1 MESKIHK
8 KNYLKLSLGFVA
20 CLLIRLIP
28 FRAPN
33 IEPILAISMP
43 FSKAYGSAAGF
54 FFPFLSITTYD
65 LLTGKFGIWTHIT
78 AITYGF
84 LGFWAVSYFKKRESN
99 PMNYAKFAFMS
110 TLLFD
115 AITGLSIGPLFFGQ
129 SFVVALLGQIP
140 FTALHILG
148 NVTFAILLSPPV
160 YRWVI
165 GSKKPSAES
174 IIIFNPRPKK
184 SGRTFRF

>member
-1 MESKIHK
+1 MERKIHK
-8 KNYLKLSLGFVA
+8 KNYLKLSLGFIA

-43 FSKAYGSAAGF
+43 FSKAYGGATGF
-54 FFPFLSITTYD
+54 FFPFLSIITYD
-65 LLTGKFGIWTHIT
+65 LLTGKFGIWTNIT

-84 LGFWAVSYFKKRESN
+84 LGFWAVSYFKKRESSSI
-99 PMNYAKFAFMS
+99 NYAKFALMS
-110 TLLFD
+110 TLIFD

-129 SFVVALLGQIP
+129 SFSVALLGQIP
-140 FTALHILG
+140 FTALHVLG

-160 YRWVI
+160 YRWAI
-165 GSKKPSAES
+165 GSKNRNMKS
-174 IIIFNPRPKK
+174 ITIFNPKQA
-184 SGRTFRF
+184 